1 MEMNI
6 LIVGVKCYN
15 EKELKELVF
24 LLKEDFKLKKLPS
37 SEQYLLCCVPD
48 SDVVEIS
55 EELEDIS
62 KSHSN
67 PAWEIVTRQ
76 INNQKDLD
84 ELPTVLFLETI

>member
-15 EKELKELVF
+15 EKELKELIF
-24 LLKEDFKLKKLPS
+24 LLKENFKLKKLPS
-37 SEQYLLCCVPD
+37 SEQYLLCCVLD

-55 EELEDIS
+55 EELEEIS
-62 KSHSN
+62 KGHSN
-67 PAWEIVTRQ
+67 PAWEIVTRR

-84 ELPTVLFLETI
+84 ELPTILYLETI